1 MIETVIL
8 VALAIVYFIGCITVH
23 IYNMKIVDYILL
35 SLIWLIILFLF
46 GCVYYVMFIIRY

>member
-1 MIETVIL
+1 
-8 VALAIVYFIGCITVH
+8 
-23 IYNMKIVDYILL
+23 MKIVDYILL